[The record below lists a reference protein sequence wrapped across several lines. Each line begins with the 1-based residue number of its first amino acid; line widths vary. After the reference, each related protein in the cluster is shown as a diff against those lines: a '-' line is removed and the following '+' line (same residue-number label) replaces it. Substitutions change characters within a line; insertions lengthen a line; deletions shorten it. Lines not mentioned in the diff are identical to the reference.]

1 MNPYRNALRV
11 ITRRYMDDF
20 QYGEE
25 LFETEDGLIPFDAGE
40 RNDADNRG
48 GDEGDQTEFKEAA

>member
-25 LFETEDGLIPFDAGE
+25 LFETEDGPIPLESD
-40 RNDADNRG
+40 DHADRDD
-48 GDEGDQTEFKEAA
+48 GDETELKEAA

>member
-11 ITRRYMDDF
+11 ITRRYLDDF

-25 LFETEDGLIPFDAGE
+25 LFETEDGPIPDESDDSEQERSELNCDGE
-40 RNDADNRG
+40 
-48 GDEGDQTEFKEAA
+48 EIELKEAA

>member
-11 ITRRYMDDF
+11 ITRRYLDDF

-25 LFETEDGLIPFDAGE
+25 LFETEDGPIPFEADDHEE
-40 RNDADNRG
+40 RDER
-48 GDEGDQTEFKEAA
+48 DEGDETELKEAA

>member
-25 LFETEDGLIPFDAGE
+25 LFETEDGLIPFESDD
-40 RNDADNRG
+40 RDDR
-48 GDEGDQTEFKEAA
+48 DEGEETELKEAA